1 MDKAEKAKEVYESSI
16 KGTSEAP
23 YAVEYPGTVEG
34 YENVLWTL
42 VDPVTG
48 SQAVTGHPQARAE
61 ALQEIRNI
69 IKEIENKEKDVAI
82 AENAYNIWVTYGN
95 DNKDISKTQ
104 EYKDELDARKE
115 KIKEEKEIVTAL
127 KNVEKYVVNYLET
140 YYGEEATKNS
150 AAYDKAKK
158 DLRDA
163 LEKLRR
169 KEYEI
174 SLVATYTKDSD
185 GNYIVISDREIAEI
199 TNDFTVKGE
208 LVKNAF
214 IGKNDVYL
222 ADDKGELLKNK
233 AVVISTKAGIVLDGT
248 KYDNAYILFG
258 NDAKGVNGYD
268 GTRKSITIGGV
279 TYWATDITTKV
290 GKKDLTVFVSN
301 KSVDATNDGVKNP
314 QR

>member
-1 MDKAEKAKEVYESSI
+1 LKVRKDK
-16 KGTSEAP
+16 
-23 YAVEYPGTVEG
+23 
-34 YENVLWTL
+34 
-42 VDPVTG
+42 
-48 SQAVTGHPQARAE
+48 
-61 ALQEIRNI
+61 
-69 IKEIENKEKDVAI
+69 I
-82 AENAYNIWVTYGN
+82 AE
-95 DNKDISKTQ
+95 
-104 EYKDELDARKE
+104 
-115 KIKEEKEIVTAL
+115 EEAVVTAL
-127 KNVEKYVVNYLET
+127 QNVQKYVVNYLET

-158 DLRDA
+158 ELKNA
-163 LEKLRR
+163 LEALRQ
-169 KEYEI
+169 KEKEI
-174 SLVATYTKDSD
+174 SLVAAYTKDKD
-185 GNYIVISDREIAEI
+185 GNYVVITDREIAEI

-208 LVKNAF
+208 LVKNGF

-222 ADDKGELLKNK
+222 ADDKGDLLRNK
-233 AVVISTKAGIVLDGT
+233 AVVISTAAGIVLDGT

-301 KSVDATNDGVKNP
+301 KTVDATDDGVKNP